1 MFFCISVLLCSGADQ
16 KKSFFYYSASTTVS
30 FEPFVPNVL
39 MTFKDA
45 NGNVVPGVNATF
57 NWISFDEVDNSTGT
71 AVAGMLLTF

>member
-1 MFFCISVLLCSGADQ
+1 
-16 KKSFFYYSASTTVS
+16 
-30 FEPFVPNVL
+30 VPNVL

-71 AVAGMLLTF
+71 AVAGMLCLVF